1 MLANDRYNK
10 ISEILDRNGSV
21 KSSQLVTILGVSLE
35 TIRRDLDFL
44 EKQGILEKVH
54 GGAIKKGK
62 KNEDVLTY
70 SLREEK
76 NIEEKQET
84 ARIAVKLINDNEII
98 ALNSSTTNLEIARLI
113 KNKFEA
119 LTIITNS
126 LSIANEL
133 TSDAGIHLILA
144 GGIYNKDEFAFL
156 GEITAEFLNKF
167 SVDKA
172 FISVGGI
179 SLKRG
184 ITDFLMAEV
193 LVERKMM
200 EMAEQVIVLADSSK
214 LEVNSL
220 IKTCD
225 LSDVDLIIT
234 DSKLD
239 NNIKSEYLE
248 NGVRIVNLDNL

>member
-21 KSSQLVTILGVSLE
+21 KSSNLVTVLGVSLE

-44 EKQGILEKVH
+44 EKQGALEKVH
-54 GGAIKKGK
+54 GGAIKKDK
-62 KNEDVLTY
+62 EEENVLTY

-76 NIEEKQET
+76 NIEAKQE
-84 ARIAVKLINDNEII
+84 AAKIAVNLIKDGEII
-98 ALNSSTTNLEIARLI
+98 ALNSSTTNLEIARFI
-113 KNKFEA
+113 KNKFNH
-119 LTIITNS
+119 LTVITNS
-126 LSIANEL
+126 LPIVNEL
-133 TSDAGIHLILA
+133 TNTEGIHLILA
-144 GGIYNKDEFAFL
+144 GGVYNKNEFAFL
-156 GEITAEFLNKF
+156 GEITADFLKNF

-184 ITDFLMAEV
+184 VTDFLMSEV

-200 EMAEQVIVLADSSK
+200 EIAEQVIVLADSSK
-214 LEVNSL
+214 LEMNSL

-225 LSDVDLIIT
+225 LSDVDFIIT
-234 DSKLD
+234 DSKL
-239 NNIKSEYLE
+239 NNKIKLDYLE
-248 NGVRIVNLDNL
+248 NGIKIVNS